1 MARPKKS
8 FESLKVLQINIRVT
22 LEEQLILEEFSKL
35 YGVNVVEFIRIKAL
49 KKQLPKH
56 MMSGINRELLIEL
69 SRIGNNINQLTKRV
83 NQNNPNLN
91 GLKDELYN
99 LIESLNQ
106 IKKQLLNDSKTN
118 YWQRLLW
125 STCLQSEKS

>member
-8 FESLKVLQINIRVT
+8 FNNLKVLQINIRVT
-22 LEEQLILEEFSKL
+22 LEEQIILEEFSKF
-35 YGVNVVEFIRIKAL
+35 YGVNVVEFIRRRAL

-56 MMSGINRELLIEL
+56 KMSGINRELLIEL
-69 SRIGNNINQLTKRV
+69 SRIGNNINQLTKRA

-99 LIESLNQ
+99 LNNSLNT
-106 IKKQLLNDSKTN
+106 IKKQLLK
-118 YWQRLLW
+118 
-125 STCLQSEKS
+125 

>member
-8 FESLKVLQINIRVT
+8 YKSLKLLQINIRVT
-22 LEEQLILEEFSKL
+22 LEEQILLEEFSKL

-91 GLKDELYN
+91 GLKDELYY
-99 LIESLNQ
+99 LSESLNQ
-106 IKKQLLNDSKTN
+106 IKKQLLNDSKAD
-118 YWQRLLW
+118 
-125 STCLQSEKS
+125 

>member
-22 LEEQLILEEFSKL
+22 LEEQLLLEEFSKF
-35 YGVNVVEFIRIKAL
+35 YGVNVVEFIRMRAL

-69 SRIGNNINQLTKRV
+69 SRIGNNINQLTKRA

-99 LIESLNQ
+99 LNDSLNT
-106 IKKQLLNDSKTN
+106 IKKQLLK
-118 YWQRLLW
+118 
-125 STCLQSEKS
+125 

>member
-22 LEEQLILEEFSKL
+22 LEEQLLLEEFSKL

-69 SRIGNNINQLTKRV
+69 SRVGNNINQLTKRA
-83 NQNNPNLN
+83 NQNNPNLD

-99 LIESLNQ
+99 LNESLNQ

-118 YWQRLLW
+118 
-125 STCLQSEKS
+125 

>member
-8 FESLKVLQINIRVT
+8 FDQLKVLQINFRVT

-49 KKQLPKH
+49 KKQLPKNT
-56 MMSGINRELLIEL
+56 MSGISRELLIEL
-69 SRIGNNINQLTKRV
+69 SRVGNNINQLTKKA

-99 LIESLNQ
+99 LNESLNE

-118 YWQRLLW
+118 
-125 STCLQSEKS
+125 